1 MKILTLIAAL
11 PLMAAPVMAAPYVE
25 TKTTGSIVDGNYK
38 GAQTELRVGYENK
51 LENGVTLYVEGGPG
65 YEFVNEGDGQGV
77 AVGEV
82 GVSFPIANNLTGK
95 VKVGAEYGLDSEVLG
110 LGGEEKVRYT
120 F

>member
-1 MKILTLIAAL
+1 MKQLIALAAL
-11 PLMAAPVMAAPYVE
+11 PFIAAPVMAAPYVE
-25 TKTTGSIVDGNYK
+25 SKTTGALVDGDYK

-51 LENGVTLYVEGGPG
+51 LENGVTLFVEGGPG
-65 YEFVNEGDGQGV
+65 YEFVNGGDGQGV

-95 VKVGAEYGLDSEVLG
+95 VKVAGEYGFDSEVFG
-110 LGGEEKVRYT
+110 VGGEVKVRYS